1 VTSPFL
7 RRLDLDALD
16 ADYPSG
22 PDFLTRYVG
31 MSTDELRAL
40 QEQRFARVLDTAW
53 RTPFYRRVWGAAGIE
68 AGDITGLDDLAALPI
83 IDKSVIVADIDEHP
97 PFGSLVVVDGSPTGP
112 RVLQTTSGTTGRAQ
126 PVLWGP
132 WGRET
137 QNALLGRLY
146 QWLGVGADDVVHSV
160 YGHGL
165 VNGGHYA
172 REAVTRWT
180 EAVMLSAG
188 TGNETSSVRQV
199 QAMAQ
204 FGATALIG
212 FADYFRRLAE
222 VAADEG
228 LVPGVDLPV
237 RMIVGQLP
245 AGSREALEQAWPGAK
260 AYDWYGVA
268 DTGIVSA
275 EGPAR
280 DGHHVWSDAF
290 VLELL
295 DPEGGE
301 PVDDGQL
308 GDMVVTSLAKHDLA
322 PLVRFN
328 THDLTS
334 ALPGRGAADL
344 PFLRTTGMQGRS
356 DQMVKLRGI
365 NVYPT
370 AIAAHLTN
378 VDGALG
384 EYVCRLERRSDGAE
398 HLVVVVEHA
407 SPSEAASAAIAE
419 QLSTQL
425 GVRVGAQTVALGET
439 AELTGLLVRQKPTR
453 LIDARS

>member
-7 RRLDLDALD
+7 SRLDLGRLEAE
-16 ADYPSG
+16 YPSG
-22 PDFLTRYVG
+22 PGFLTRYVG

-40 QEQRFARVLDTAW
+40 QEERFARVLRCAW
-53 RTPFYRRVWGAAGIE
+53 ATPFYQRLWGEQGIE
-68 AGDITGLDDLAALPI
+68 PGDVRGLDDLAALPVF
-83 IDKSVIVADIDEHP
+83 DKSRVMADVAEHP
-97 PFGSLVVVDGSPTGP
+97 PFGTLGVRDDQPPGP

-137 QNALLGRLY
+137 QNALLGRVY
-146 QWLGVGADDVVHSV
+146 QWLGIGPSDVVHSV

-188 TGNETSSVRQV
+188 TGIETSSERQV
-199 QAMAQ
+199 QAMHQ
-204 FGATALIG
+204 FGATVLIG
-212 FADYFRRLAE
+212 FADYFRRLAS
-222 VAADEG
+222 VARDNGIE
-228 LVPGVDLPV
+228 PGVDLPV
-237 RMIVGQLP
+237 RLIIGQLP
-245 AGSREALEQAWPGAK
+245 AGSREALEREWPGAR
-260 AYDWYGVA
+260 AFDWYGVA
-268 DTGIVSA
+268 DTGIVTA

-295 DPEGGE
+295 DP
-301 PVDDGQL
+301 DDGLAVPEGQA
-308 GDMVVTSLAKHDLA
+308 GDMVVTALAKDDLA
-322 PLVRFN
+322 PLIRFN
-328 THDLTS
+328 THDLS
-334 ALPGRGAADL
+334 QLLPGRGEADL
-344 PFLRTTGMQGRS
+344 PFLRTAGMLGRS

-370 AIAAHLTN
+370 AIAAMIAEL
-378 VDGALG
+378 DGVTG
-384 EYVCRLERRSDGAE
+384 EYVCRLERRADGAD

-407 SPSEAASAAIAE
+407 SPSPSVAE
-419 QLSTQL
+419 QVAALVSS
-425 GVRVGAQTVALGET
+425 RVGVKVGAEAVAPGAT
-439 AELTGLLVRQKPTR
+439 ADLTGLTMRQKPTR
-453 LIDARS
+453 LVDVR